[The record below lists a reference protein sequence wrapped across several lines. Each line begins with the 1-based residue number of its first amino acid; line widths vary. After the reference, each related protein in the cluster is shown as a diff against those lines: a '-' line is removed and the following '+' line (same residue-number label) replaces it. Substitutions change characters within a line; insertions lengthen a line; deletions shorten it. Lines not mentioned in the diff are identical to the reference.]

1 MQETVEETTALA
13 DWRHRI
19 GLCGLEEE
27 AERIGRKMAA
37 LGLRGDGTRDETRR
51 GGGGAPKGSGTRR
64 CIDRLRN
71 RNLMRNKWP
80 RFIGSLPVHPL
91 SKLGM

>member
-13 DWRHRI
+13 DWRQRI

-37 LGLRGDGTRDETRR
+37 LGLRGDGTRDEIRR
-51 GGGGAPKGSGTRR
+51 GGGGAPIGSGRTEVST
-64 CIDRLRN
+64 D
-71 RNLMRNKWP
+71 
-80 RFIGSLPVHPL
+80 
-91 SKLGM
+91 

>member
-13 DWRHRI
+13 DWRQRI

-51 GGGGAPKGSGTRR
+51 GGGGASRGWAREGVS
-64 CIDRLRN
+64 ID
-71 RNLMRNKWP
+71 
-80 RFIGSLPVHPL
+80 
-91 SKLGM
+91 

>member
-51 GGGGAPKGSGTRR
+51 GGGGAPKGVGHEKVYR
-64 CIDRLRN
+64 
-71 RNLMRNKWP
+71 
-80 RFIGSLPVHPL
+80 
-91 SKLGM
+91 

>member
-1 MQETVEETTALA
+1 MA

-27 AERIGRKMAA
+27 AERIGRKMAV

-51 GGGGAPKGSGTRR
+51 GGGGASKGVGHEKVSR
-64 CIDRLRN
+64 
-71 RNLMRNKWP
+71 
-80 RFIGSLPVHPL
+80 
-91 SKLGM
+91 